1 MPEGVA
7 LEGAGDCIWD
17 QRRGLFWMGYGI
29 RSDAAARLVIEESFG
44 VRCIPLALADQ
55 GFFHL
60 DTAFCALPCG
70 DILYYPGAFDL
81 HLRLSTSLSRP
92 RGAFC
97 STEPTPRALRPMPTH
112 SPPGKLGGL
121 QINQVLR
128 FVTAPVAGCSS
139 REARPDPTVR

>member
-81 HLRLSTSLSRP
+81 HLRLSAELVP
-92 RGAFC
+92 
-97 STEPTPRALRPMPTH
+97 PTRRILLDRADAA
-112 SPPGKLGGL
+112 
-121 QINQVLR
+121 R
-128 FVTAPVAGCSS
+128 FAANANPQPAG
-139 REARPDPTVR
+139 EARRATN